1 LRQFELEIQKVHQ
14 SHEELMRSSEKK
26 EKLERAIRYKLEIDS
41 RRLQEQNRYL
51 KGIFELFNLFL
62 CNCNCTHIKLVII

>member
-1 LRQFELEIQKVHQ
+1 MEIQKVHQ

-41 RRLQEQNRYL
+41 RRLHEQNAHL
-51 KGIFELFNLFL
+51 KSISISSLSLLFINDL
-62 CNCNCTHIKLVII
+62 